1 MWKKPEEEE
10 KSESKTPSVRKSPME
25 QLKERAII
33 GPSISIKGT
42 LAGEEDLMIQGQV
55 EGKVDL
61 KNNNITVGRS
71 GRIKADIYGKVISIE
86 GEVEGNLFGDEK
98 IVLRQTAVVR
108 GNMIAPRVHLEDG
121 AKFKG
126 SIDMD
131 ARGEDRQPTLG
142 TAPIKAGIGPSKV
155 PSPGSEKEESKKDE
169 AKSRQKGLGL
179 KTDASSSR
187 A

>member
-1 MWKKPEEEE
+1 MWKKPDEEN
-10 KSESKTPSVRKSPME
+10 SESDTPSVRKSPME

-55 EGKVDL
+55 EGKIDL
-61 KNNNITVGRS
+61 KNNNITVGRN
-71 GRIKADIYGKVISIE
+71 GRIKADIYGKIISIE

-98 IVLRQTAVVR
+98 IVLRQSGVVR
-108 GNMIAPRVHLEDG
+108 GNMTSPRVNLEDG

-131 ARGEDRQPTLG
+131 ARGEGKQPTLKETPTG
-142 TAPIKAGIGPSKV
+142 VSGPAKAEAG
-155 PSPGSEKEESKKDE
+155 GSEKQESEKDA
-169 AKSRQKGLGL
+169 AKGRGLGL
-179 KTDASSSR
+179 KADASSSR

>member
-1 MWKKPEEEE
+1 MWKKPEEE
-10 KSESKTPSVRKSPME
+10 KSESKTLSIRKTPME

-55 EGKVDL
+55 EGKIDL
-61 KNNNITVGRS
+61 KNNNITVGKN
-71 GRIKADIYGKVISIE
+71 GRIKADIFGKVISIE

-98 IVLRQTAVVR
+98 IILRQSAVVR
-108 GNMIAPRVHLEDG
+108 GNMIAPRVHLEEG
-121 AKFKG
+121 ARFKG

-131 ARGEDRQPTLG
+131 ARGESGQPTLQE
-142 TAPIKAGIGPSKV
+142 APAKAGTGPPRV
-155 PSPGSEKEESKKDE
+155 PSSGSDQESKKNAAE
-169 AKSRQKGLGL
+169 SRQKGLGL